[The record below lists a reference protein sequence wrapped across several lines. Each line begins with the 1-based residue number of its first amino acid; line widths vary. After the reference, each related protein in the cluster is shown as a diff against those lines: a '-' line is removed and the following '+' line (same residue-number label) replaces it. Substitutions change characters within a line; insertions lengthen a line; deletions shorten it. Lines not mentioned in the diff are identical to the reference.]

1 MDDGSSDNF
10 VTKVNAFFATD
21 EKHNI
26 TRKQLDSIELVKQ
39 GALKNMGPSLKAYME
54 NAYDYDHNA
63 SVWDAVTPK
72 TIIVPK
78 GNIDSF
84 CVVVEYVNELTGK
97 NEYFGWTAPIST
109 KEDETVQESFMAEC
123 EKANMASFYNEDHFE
138 NHDRF
143 VIESARIEKEL
154 EERFARRVRPQR
166 FYQEAIE
173 GLDTEGGD
181 TAPAVDTSST
191 DAPAETGGSVDTGST
206 DDAATDAPAEG
217 GEGEADKKPAAA
229 VNDVSAE
236 IADKVASD
244 TQDDAMTEDETITFS
259 DETNPESN
267 VNVADGGDVDETSVE
282 GDAAGVD
289 DIETTDAGTDADSA
303 LDELDDLSG
312 DSGDEASVEGDD
324 ETSALDTGDVDNM
337 SVNELLEL
345 GKESLK
351 NMKVGELKDLIAKG
365 DNETIT
371 EAFILTPKNV
381 CKEID
386 IKLRDCLGVLN
397 DNSMEVDKLLGKF
410 KHKGHKL
417 NRTLSKAV
425 KMKSVFS
432 SDEVESIKKLNSSL
446 GELLLSLRK
455 KPENYASAI
464 KTKIKDFTKESEVVG
479 AIVEDKLG
487 KQSTEGI
494 TQEAFL
500 LGNINT
506 KISKALVPVIGQMA
520 TIVKLNGEG
529 NLTRG
534 RLRRMYVPSGRS
546 IGNTEPAAEL
556 NKALKLL
563 NKALRKKDVD
573 NIRLIGDLADK
584 LDLISDYIES
594 LLDGPD
600 NPELLKRISALAA
613 EIIDLGNEYLG
624 PTEVEQA
631 ETEPVDEPMDDT
643 AEDTDDAEDNAS
655 VPDEDGKE
663 IEPLEEDDVVVEDL
677 PEADS
682 GDDDDKEEDE

>member
-1 MDDGSSDNF
+1 
-10 VTKVNAFFATD
+10 
-21 EKHNI
+21 
-26 TRKQLDSIELVKQ
+26 
-39 GALKNMGPSLKAYME
+39 
-54 NAYDYDHNA
+54 
-63 SVWDAVTPK
+63 
-72 TIIVPK
+72 
-78 GNIDSF
+78 
-84 CVVVEYVNELTGK
+84 
-97 NEYFGWTAPIST
+97 
-109 KEDETVQESFMAEC
+109 
-123 EKANMASFYNEDHFE
+123 
-138 NHDRF
+138 
-143 VIESARIEKEL
+143 
-154 EERFARRVRPQR
+154 
-166 FYQEAIE
+166 
-173 GLDTEGGD
+173 
-181 TAPAVDTSST
+181 
-191 DAPAETGGSVDTGST
+191 
-206 DDAATDAPAEG
+206 
-217 GEGEADKKPAAA
+217 
-229 VNDVSAE
+229 
-236 IADKVASD
+236 
-244 TQDDAMTEDETITFS
+244 
-259 DETNPESN
+259 
-267 VNVADGGDVDETSVE
+267 
-282 GDAAGVD
+282 
-289 DIETTDAGTDADSA
+289 
-303 LDELDDLSG
+303 
-312 DSGDEASVEGDD
+312 
-324 ETSALDTGDVDNM
+324 M

-432 SDEVESIKKLNSSL
+432 SDEAESIKKLNSSL

-464 KTKIKDFTKESEVVG
+464 KAKIKDFTKEAKVVG

-487 KQSTEGI
+487 KQTTEGI

-500 LGNINT
+500 LGDINT
-506 KISKALVPVIGQMA
+506 KITKALVPVIGQMA

-534 RLRRMYVPSGRS
+534 RLRRMYVPSGRTV
-546 IGNTEPAAEL
+546 GNTEPAAEL

-563 NKALRKKDVD
+563 NKALRKKDV
-573 NIRLIGDLADK
+573 NNLRLISDLADK
-584 LDLISDYIES
+584 LDLISDFIES

-600 NPELLKRISALAA
+600 NPELLKRIAALAA
-613 EIIDLGNEYLG
+613 EIIDLGNKYLE
-624 PTEVEQA
+624 PMEVGQA
-631 ETEPVDEPMDDT
+631 ETETEPVDEPMDEPVDDT
-643 AEDTDDAEDNAS
+643 VEDTDDAEDNAS
-655 VPDEDGKE
+655 VPDDDEKE